1 MPLNKK
7 IKGDIFIIK
16 VGVFIND
23 KIKVFINK
31 FPEICFSL
39 KKNISS
45 TYEDKII
52 NDRNI
57 EKKISK
63 DKENS
68 FIK

>member
-1 MPLNKK
+1 M
-7 IKGDIFIIK
+7 FIIK

-23 KIKVFINK
+23 KKKVFKNK

-39 KKNISS
+39 KKKISS
-45 TYEDKII
+45 IYEDKII
-52 NDRNI
+52 NERKM
-57 EKKISK
+57 EKKIIK

>member
-1 MPLNKK
+1 M
-7 IKGDIFIIK
+7 
-16 VGVFIND
+16 
-23 KIKVFINK
+23 KVFKNK

-57 EKKISK
+57 EKKINK

>member
-1 MPLNKK
+1 M
-7 IKGDIFIIK
+7 FIIK

-23 KIKVFINK
+23 KIKVFKNK
-31 FPEICFSL
+31 FPEICLSL

-45 TYEDKII
+45 MYEDKII

-57 EKKISK
+57 VKKINK